1 MTRIGLIGYGTI
13 GRSIVDTL
21 VEESPPGVTLTAI
34 CVRERQRADSTRGA
48 PPGTLVTTSLEELLE
63 TEPDLVVEAAGHSAV
78 IEGGTAVLERG
89 CDFCILSTGALAQH
103 DVYEALQAAA
113 RRGGA
118 QIVIPPGALAG
129 FDGLLSLRQAGLTEV
144 TYTSTKPPI
153 AWRGTIAENYC
164 DLDTLAE
171 PFEFLAGSAREIALT
186 FPKNANLAAAV
197 AFAGI
202 GLDRTRVRLVA
213 DPFVRSNIGRIDA
226 ASRRGRLEV
235 IMESEG
241 GQDNP
246 KTSEITGYSVLAV
259 LANRST
265 ELRFL

>member
-1 MTRIGLIGYGTI
+1 LTRIGLIGYGAI
-13 GRSIVDTL
+13 GRSIVDAL
-21 VEESPPGVTLTAI
+21 AEESSPGVTLTAI
-34 CVRERQRADSTRGA
+34 CVRERQRADATQGA
-48 PPGTLVTTSLEELLE
+48 PLGTLVTTSIEELLA
-63 TEPDLVVEAAGHSAV
+63 TKPDLVVEAAGHSAV
-78 IEGGTAVLERG
+78 IEGGTRVLERG

-103 DVYEALQAAA
+103 DVYEELHAAA
-113 RRGGA
+113 RRGGS

-153 AWRGTIAENYC
+153 AWRGTMAEKYC
-164 DLDTLAE
+164 DLDSIVE

-213 DPFVRSNIGRIDA
+213 DPRVRSNIGRIEA
-226 ASRRGRLEV
+226 ASRRGRLDV
-235 IMESEG
+235 VMESEG
-241 GQDNP
+241 SSDNP
-246 KTSEITGYSVLAV
+246 KTSEITGYSILGV

-265 ELRFL
+265 ELRFQ